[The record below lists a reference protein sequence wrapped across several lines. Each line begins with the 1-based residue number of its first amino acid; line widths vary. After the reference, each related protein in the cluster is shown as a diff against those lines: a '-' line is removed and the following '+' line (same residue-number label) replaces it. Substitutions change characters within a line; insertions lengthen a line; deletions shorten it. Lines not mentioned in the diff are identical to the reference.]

1 MLCIDQTQEAPMNR
15 KTLDQQPPQARMAIQ
30 HVVVITILAL
40 AIFGAIIPMV
50 PAASHYLASQ
60 SAALASD

>member
-15 KTLDQQPPQARMAIQ
+15 KTLDQQPPQAGMAIQ
-30 HVVVITILAL
+30 HAVVITILAL

-50 PAASHYLASQ
+50 PAASQYLASQ
-60 SAALASD
+60 SSVTTSD

>member
-1 MLCIDQTQEAPMNR
+1 MNR
-15 KTLDQQPPQARMAIQ
+15 KTLDQKPPQAGMAIQ

-50 PAASHYLASQ
+50 PSASHYLASQ
-60 SAALASD
+60 STTIASD

>member
-15 KTLDQQPPQARMAIQ
+15 KTLDQQPPQAGMAIQ

-50 PAASHYLASQ
+50 PVASHYLASQ
-60 SAALASD
+60 SATIASN

>member
-15 KTLDQQPPQARMAIQ
+15 KTLDQKPPQAGMAIQ

-40 AIFGAIIPMV
+40 AICGAIIPMV
-50 PAASHYLASQ
+50 PVASHYMASQ
-60 SAALASD
+60 STTIASD

>member
-60 SAALASD
+60 STAIASD